1 MYAGFRNHSVSRHT
15 AMALL
20 STLALTANPIAAR
33 EFRAADV
40 QPADYPT
47 VESVQYM
54 AKLVGEQS
62 KGALSIRVFAGGALG
77 SEKDNIELLRAGRL
91 DMMRVNIGTLNSI
104 VPESVVP
111 VLPFLFRSTE
121 HMRKVLD
128 GPIGDEILASMEKHG
143 MVGLAFYDSGARSF
157 YASKRPIK
165 SLADLKGMK
174 VRVLQSDLFGAMAQ
188 ALGAVPT
195 PIPFNGV
202 ATALKTGLVDAAEN
216 NLPSYESSR
225 HFEIARYYSVTEHT
239 RAPEVLVFSKKVWD
253 KLSAE
258 DRDLLRKS
266 AKQSVPFM
274 RKLWDEREIKARK
287 LVLAGGAEIVT
298 IANKQEFVDAMKPV
312 YARFANTPAAADLV
326 KRIQDVK

>member
-1 MYAGFRNHSVSRHT
+1 MHAAIRNHPVPRCV
-15 AMALL
+15 AIALL
-20 STLALTANPIAAR
+20 FALALAAEAIAAR

-47 VESVQYM
+47 VESVKYM

-62 KGALSIRVFAGGALG
+62 KGALSIRVFAGGELG
-77 SEKDNIELLRAGRL
+77 SEKNNIEQLRAGSL
-91 DMMRVNIGTLNSI
+91 DMMRVNIGTLNSV

-128 GPIGDEILASMEKHG
+128 GPIGDEVLVSMESHG
-143 MVGLAFYDSGARSF
+143 LVGLAFYDSGARSI
-157 YASKRPIK
+157 YTSKKPIK
-165 SLADLKGMK
+165 ALADLKGMK
-174 VRVLQSDLFGAMAQ
+174 IRVLQSDLFGAMTQ
-188 ALGAVPT
+188 ALGAIPT
-195 PIPFNGV
+195 PMPFGGV

-225 HFEIARYYSVTEHT
+225 HFETARYYNLTEHT

-253 KLSAE
+253 TLSAE
-258 DRDLLRKS
+258 DQALLRKT

-274 RKLWDEREIKARK
+274 RKLWDEREIKSRK
-287 LVLAGGAEIVT
+287 LVQAGGAEIVT
-298 IANKQEFVDAMKPV
+298 LTNRQEFIDAMKPV
-312 YARFANTPAAADLV
+312 YARFASTPKAADLV
-326 KRIQDVK
+326 KRIQDTK